1 MAKQRDPLTKP
12 AIIATT
18 RSSISRN
25 LSHASTALGM
35 ERAAAMLSKFA
46 TFQSR
51 RTSKQKGKQYDR
63 FSSQAHS
70 KEAVLTST
78 STIPYDLSEPI
89 LADKKDSEAS
99 YGKIVLPNSDASPV
113 ATHISDGSSSQGSFR
128 KYAIYDGK
136 QSRTTSVLSEETDAL
151 PSVLLPYEDAE
162 EQFLEDHEGYF
173 LHLSVDNIRKDQYP
187 KLELQRIVYLD
198 YASCPLYS
206 LYQVEQHMQ
215 FLLEET
221 DSFLGPNY
229 ATEKPSVLHDN
240 YVDIASEH
248 ILNLLNTTQNE
259 YTTIFAPG
267 LPSCYHLFGEMYNCK
282 KGTHV
287 LASHDHHKSVRHFI
301 HVAAQSKVRTG
312 VIPLKSR
319 DLYAHGNDLH
329 KLLRKQNSSG
339 HGCGLLI
346 FPAQS
351 FLSGMCHPLSWI
363 VGAQQNGWEVLLD
376 VSSCLPMVRIDLS
389 LYQPEFVIGSL
400 HHMLGYPSGVA
411 FLLVRRSSHSVCI
424 NKGSAQVKLA
434 KVPDN
439 GKTVHVVTEGEN
451 LNIHIFAALT
461 SGFEHLENIGIAA
474 IQKRVESL
482 ITWLVR
488 TLKSLKHKLEEKPLV
503 QLYGSLDLKYRGSI
517 LGFNILDP
525 TGNIFP
531 ARLVQQLAVKTN
543 IFLGV
548 GTLEDLTVYN
558 ILDQKSDKQVES
570 VSSYASSYNFEV
582 VRLSLGPISTFGDAY
597 RLAQFLS
604 RFRDEDYM
612 SSEAAGYVEEL
623 ENEC

>member
-1 MAKQRDPLTKP
+1 MAKEQDPPPKP
-12 AIIATT
+12 ATFPTA
-18 RSSISRN
+18 RSSISRS
-25 LSHASTALGM
+25 LSHASTALRI
-35 ERAAAMLSKFA
+35 ERAAAMISKLA
-46 TFQSR
+46 TFRSK
-51 RTSKQKGKQYDR
+51 RTSNQKDSIHLLQKGK
-63 FSSQAHS
+63 HVTS
-70 KEAVLTST
+70 KLD
-78 STIPYDLSEPI
+78 IPYGLSKPI
-89 LADKKDSEAS
+89 LADETDSEAS
-99 YGKIVLPNSDASPV
+99 YGKPVLPNSDASPV
-113 ATHISDGSSSQGSFR
+113 ETHISDGSSSLSSFQ
-128 KYAIYDGK
+128 KYATYDGK
-136 QSRTTSVLSEETDAL
+136 ESQTTSVLSEETDAG

-162 EQFLEDHEGYF
+162 EQFLEDYEGYF

-206 LYQVEQHMQ
+206 RYQQHMQ

-221 DSFLGPNY
+221 DAFLGSNY
-229 ATEKPSVLHDN
+229 ATEKQSALHNN

-248 ILNLLNTTQNE
+248 ILNLLNTSQNE
-259 YTTIFAPG
+259 YSTIFTPG
-267 LPSCYHLFGEMYNCK
+267 LPSCYHLFGEMYNLK

-287 LASHDHHKSVRHFI
+287 LASPDHHKSIRHFI
-301 HVAAQSKVRTG
+301 HVAARSKVRTG
-312 VIPLKSR
+312 VIPLKSK
-319 DLYAHGNDLH
+319 DLCTHGNDLH

-346 FPAQS
+346 YPAQS
-351 FLSGMCHPLSWI
+351 FLSGVCHPLSWI

-376 VSSCLPMVRIDLS
+376 VSSCLPMVGIDLS

-400 HHMLGYPSGVA
+400 HHVLGYPSGVA
-411 FLLVRRSSHSVCI
+411 FLLVRRSSHSICI
-424 NKGSAQVKLA
+424 EKGSAQLKLA
-434 KVPDN
+434 KLPDN
-439 GKTVHVVTEGEN
+439 GKNVHVVTEGEN
-451 LNIHIFAALT
+451 LNTHIFAAL
-461 SGFEHLENIGIAA
+461 SFGFEHLERIGIVA

-482 ITWLVR
+482 ITWLVK
-488 TLKSLKHKLEEKPLV
+488 TLKSLKHKLEEKPLL

-517 LGFNILDP
+517 LAFNILDS

-548 GTLEDLTVYN
+548 GTLGDLTVYN

-570 VSSYASSYNFEV
+570 ASSYASTYNCEV
-582 VRLSLGPISTFGDAY
+582 IRLSLGPISTYGDVY

-623 ENEC
+623 ENEY